1 MQKILNKKILI
12 IDDDERFL
20 RALGKT
26 LRSEGAEVAATQWP
40 VEAIDILFETEKMDL
55 VITDLRMPVVNG
67 GMLLHSIRLMSPDL
81 PLIVLTAFAS
91 AETRV
96 EALRQGA
103 TAFLE
108 KNLTTADLFAAI
120 EKVFETQKRVRESPE
135 TTTHRATGRPVDQ
148 REDEV
153 P

>member
-1 MQKILNKKILI
+1 MNKKILI

-26 LRSEGAEVAATQWP
+26 LCSEGAEVLATQWP
-40 VEAIDILFETEKMDL
+40 VEAIDILSETENVDL
-55 VITDLRMPVVNG
+55 VVTDLRMPVVNG

-81 PLIVLTAFAS
+81 PIIVLTAFAS
-91 AETRV
+91 AETKV

-108 KNLTTADLFAAI
+108 KNLTTAGLFAAI
-120 EKVFETQKRVRESPE
+120 EKVFELQKRVRESSE
-135 TTTHRATGRPVDQ
+135 TATHRDTGKPTDQ
-148 REDEV
+148 RENEV